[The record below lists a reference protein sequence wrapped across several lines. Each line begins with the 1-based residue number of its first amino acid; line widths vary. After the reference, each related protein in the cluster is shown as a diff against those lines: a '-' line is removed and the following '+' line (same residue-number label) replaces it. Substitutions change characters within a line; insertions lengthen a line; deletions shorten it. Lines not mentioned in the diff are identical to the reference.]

1 MEKLIL
7 TRRIILEQLDAYLN
21 GRLTLAALVEWA
33 EMALIEPDIPDS
45 EDSDALLDVVTYL
58 GAADT
63 RGFPLTWDILT
74 GFVAQLGGTLKAAV
88 YA

>member
-1 MEKLIL
+1 ML
-7 TRRIILEQLDAYLN
+7 TRRIVLDQLDAYLS
-21 GRLTLAALVEWA
+21 GRLTLAALVDWA
-33 EMALIEPDIPDS
+33 ETALIEPEIPDA
-45 EDSDALLDVVTYL
+45 EDAEALLDVVTYL

-74 GFVAQLGGTLKAAV
+74 GFVAQLGGTVKAVV